1 MILQVLWPEE
11 FLPDPLVL
19 ILQGVFRR
27 AGARG
32 LIYDFLLLSCG
43 IRLLMFQPCFDWI
56 LICLIR
62 SLIYYTVLHS
72 AQGLMLILRAILYST
87 SFQFGG
93 PASRLN
99 SGGWIGGISCG
110 ITICSCLFVSWWTFS
125 RCSSSSCFGIF
136 RILLFSLAKRSLMNL
151 KEFLLNRVLVCSFF
165 LQSFLKFSALL
176 KDSRFYSSHTKLY
189 RI

>member
-1 MILQVLWPEE
+1 M
-11 FLPDPLVL
+11 
-19 ILQGVFRR
+19 RSCR
-27 AGARG
+27 A
-32 LIYDFLLLSCG
+32 
-43 IRLLMFQPCFDWI
+43 
-56 LICLIR
+56 
-62 SLIYYTVLHS
+62 YTVLHS

-176 KDSRFYSSHTKLY
+176 KDSRIQGFIRHKLNY
-189 RI
+189 TEYNQYWNVSQVRSAQWTVQNM